1 MLGHDRMTETVT
13 EHQHT
18 GAGTVADAFLHAAL
32 AHGVPGDR
40 DNASAI
46 VIALTRDPL
55 ASAASIRS

>member
-1 MLGHDRMTETVT
+1 MTETVT